1 MGNRSRRSALLALG
15 LAGAAYLWRN
25 RDRLQQQM
33 GRFNR
38 GGTRGQLPDYES
50 NRDPML
56 SDRGSQWGQSGERRP
71 GAAEF

>member
-1 MGNRSRRSALLALG
+1 MGNRSRRGALWALG

-25 RDRLQQQM
+25 RDRVQQQM

-38 GGTRGQLPDYES
+38 GGTQRQLPDYES

-56 SDRGSQWGQSGERRP
+56 SDRGSQWSQSGERQP